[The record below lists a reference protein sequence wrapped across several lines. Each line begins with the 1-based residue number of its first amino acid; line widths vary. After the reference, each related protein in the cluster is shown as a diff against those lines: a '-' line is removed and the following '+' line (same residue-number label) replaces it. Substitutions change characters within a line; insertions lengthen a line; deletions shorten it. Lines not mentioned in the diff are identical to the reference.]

1 MLLAIDI
8 GNTTTSLGVYHG
20 AKMAA
25 HFAAECYH
33 CCIQPAGVV
42 KLLVTTNVTTI

>member
-1 MLLAIDI
+1 MILTIDI
-8 GNTTTSLGVYHG
+8 GNTTTNFGVYAG

-25 HFAAECYH
+25 HFATECYH